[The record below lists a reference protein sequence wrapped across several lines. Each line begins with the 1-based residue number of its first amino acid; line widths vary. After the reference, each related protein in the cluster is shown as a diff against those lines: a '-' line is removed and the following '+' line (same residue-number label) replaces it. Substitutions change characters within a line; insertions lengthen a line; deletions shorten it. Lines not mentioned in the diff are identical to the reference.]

1 MATSKGVIKNINTDQ
16 HRILADIMHL
26 YNNDEGFELDPTYSK
41 GNFYGDFKWI
51 NENGEKETYTIP
63 QPKYKMDVYPLTEDV
78 QKLEIMGDFPLED
91 ESVKSVNIDLPFV
104 ISVGPSMG
112 NGNKNSNITSNR
124 FSAFYPVANLVETY
138 YHFLKEA
145 YRVLKEDGI
154 LVWKC
159 QRTITG
165 GKTLNSPEMSWLFAE
180 SLGFDCVDAFYL
192 EGKTRLISGKVKH
205 QEHSRSYVSVF
216 YVFKKSHR
224 KKIDYLTSFSE
235 EVKDR
240 ILKGIKENNIKEGRK
255 FLSDGKAVQN
265 ICHANTKQYEYV
277 DLGLPSGLKWAKCNV
292 GAEKETDYGD
302 YFMWGS
308 AKPNTTD
315 ECAWGN
321 YKHGDGFNFSKYN
334 TVLYDIG
341 GTIDNKATLD
351 IDDDAAAQIM
361 GGDWRMPT
369 QNEFQ
374 ELIDNTDSEWVEDFN
389 GSGVNGMK
397 FSSKTD
403 ESKYIFIPAAGY
415 RSVSSFY
422 YQGSQG
428 NVWSS
433 SLDTAEPYFAWN
445 LYFDSVGFVVDSD
458 DIRRY
463 GFVVRGVMD

>member
-26 YNNDEGFELDPTYSK
+26 YNNDEGFELDPTFSK
-41 GNFYGDFKWI
+41 GNYYGDFNWI
-51 NENGEKETYTIP
+51 NENGDKETYTIP
-63 QPKYKMDVYPLTEDV
+63 QPKYKMDVYPLAEDV

-112 NGNKNSNITSNR
+112 NGNKKSNITSNR
-124 FSAFYPVANLVETY
+124 FSAFYPVSNLIETY

-192 EGKTRLISGKVKH
+192 EGKSRLISGKVKH

-235 EVKDR
+235 EIKNR

-265 ICHANTKQYEYV
+265 ICHADTKQYEYV
-277 DLGLPSGLKWAKCNV
+277 DLDLPSGLKWAKCNV
-292 GAEKETDYGD
+292 GATSETDYGD

-308 AKPNTTD
+308 AKPNTKTTCNWMKNPFNNGSDSCD
-315 ECAWGN
+315 EEYFNAHKSEWLDDNGN
-321 YKHGDGFNFSKYN
+321 LKPEY
-334 TVLYDIG
+334 
-341 GTIDNKATLD
+341 
-351 IDDDAAAQIM
+351 DAATQIM
-361 GGDWRMPT
+361 GDGWRMPT
-369 QNEFQ
+369 KADFQ
-374 ELIDNTDSEWVEDFN
+374 ELLDNTDDEWAQVN
-389 GSGVNGMK
+389 GVNGWK
-397 FSSKTD
+397 FTSRVD
-403 ESKYIFIPAAGY
+403 ENKYIFIPFSGE
-415 RSVSSFY
+415 RLDSSFY
-422 YQGSQG
+422 FQGTFG

-433 SLDTAEPYFAWN
+433 SLNASAPNCAWN
-445 LYFDSVGFVVDSD
+445 LYLDSVGFVVDSD
-458 DIRRY
+458 DIRGY

>member
-1 MATSKGVIKNINTDQ
+1 MATSKGVIKNINTNQ

-26 YNNDEGFELDPTYSK
+26 YNNDEGFELDPTFSK
-41 GNFYGDFKWI
+41 GNFYGEFKWA
-51 NENGEKETYTIP
+51 NDNGEKETYTIP
-63 QPKYKMDVYPLTEDV
+63 QPKYKMDVYPLADDV
-78 QKLEIMGDFPLED
+78 QKLEIMGNFPMDD
-91 ESVKSVNIDLPFV
+91 ETVKSCCVDLPFV

-124 FSAFYPVANLVETY
+124 FSAFYPVSNLVETY

-205 QEHSRSYVSVF
+205 QEHSRSYVSIF

-240 ILKGIKENNIKEGRK
+240 ILKGIQENNIKEGRK

-265 ICHANTKQYEYV
+265 VCHTDTKGHEYV

-292 GAEKETDYGD
+292 GAEKETDYG
-302 YFMWGS
+302 YHFMWGS
-308 AKPNTTD
+308 TTPNTDYGCTWVNTPFNGGASNYD
-315 ECAWGN
+315 EE
-321 YKHGDGFNFSKYN
+321 YFNSVKD
-334 TVLYDIG
+334 TVCPNGVLAKEYD
-341 GTIDNKATLD
+341 T
-351 IDDDAAAQIM
+351 AAQIM
-361 GGDWRMPT
+361 GGKWRMPT
-369 QNEFQ
+369 EAEIK
-374 ELIDNTDSEWVEDFN
+374 ELFDNTDNEWVEDYN
-389 GSGVNGMK
+389 GSGVNGRK
-397 FSSKTD
+397 FTSKTD
-403 ESKYIFIPAAGY
+403 ETKYIFIPAAGNCY
-415 RSVSSFY
+415 YGSVLDVGY
-422 YQGSQG
+422 YGY
-428 NVWSS
+428 VWSS
-433 SLDTAEPYFAWN
+433 SLSASYPNYAWY
-445 LYFDSVGFVVDSD
+445 LGFHSD
-458 DIRRY
+458 NCYVSYGNDRY
-463 GFVVRGVMD
+463 DGQSVRGVRK

>member
-124 FSAFYPVANLVETY
+124 FSAFYPVCNLVETY

-235 EVKDR
+235 EVKGR

-265 ICHANTKQYEYV
+265 ICHADTKEYEYV

-302 YFMWGS
+302 YFQWGEIEPHD
-308 AKPNTTD
+308 ADTPYVW
-315 ECAWGN
+315 AN
-321 YKHGDGFNFSKYN
+321 YKYGDGWNFSKYN
-334 TVLYDIG
+334 TLTSYGETPDG
-341 GTIDNKATLD
+341 KTTLD
-351 IDDDAAAQIM
+351 LEDDAARANM

-369 QNEFQ
+369 QTEIQ
-374 ELIDNTDSEWVEDFN
+374 ELWDNTNSEWITDYN
-389 GSGVNGMK
+389 GTGVNGRK
-397 FSSKTD
+397 FTSKTNGN
-403 ESKYIFIPAAGY
+403 SIFIPASGNH
-415 RSVSSFY
+415 SGSSFY
-422 YQGSQG
+422 CQG
-428 NVWSS
+428 NSGYVWSS
-433 SLDTAEPYFAWN
+433 SLNSTYPDCAWN
-445 LYFDSVGFVVDSD
+445 LYFDSGGFVTNRD
-458 DIRRY
+458 DIRKF
-463 GFVVRGVMD
+463 GFVVRGVME

>member
-51 NENGEKETYTIP
+51 NENGEKEIYTIP
-63 QPKYKMDVYPLTEDV
+63 QPKYKMDVYPLAEDV

-124 FSAFYPVANLVETY
+124 FSAFYPVSNLVETY

-255 FLSDGKAVQN
+255 FLSDGKTVQN
-265 ICHANTKQYEYV
+265 VCHTDTKGHEYV
-277 DLGLPSGLKWAKCNV
+277 DLGLPSGLKWAKCNIR
-292 GAEKETDYGD
+292 AETETDFGD

-308 AKPNTTD
+308 TKPNAKTT
-315 ECAWGN
+315 CNWAKN
-321 YKHGDGFNFSKYN
+321 PFNNGSSIYSSEWLDDK
-334 TVLYDIG
+334 
-341 GTIDNKATLD
+341 DNLKPEY
-351 IDDDAAAQIM
+351 DAATQIM
-361 GGDWRMPT
+361 GSDWRMPT
-369 QNEFQ
+369 RDEIQ
-374 ELIDNTDSEWVEDFN
+374 ELLDNTDNEWATIN
-389 GSGVNGMK
+389 GVNGRK
-397 FSSKTD
+397 FTSKTD
-403 ESKYIFIPAAGY
+403 TSKYIFIPAAGGC
-415 RSVSSFY
+415 RDGSVY
-422 YQGSQG
+422 YVGYDG
-428 NVWSS
+428 RVWSS
-433 SLDTAEPYFAWN
+433 SLDTSGPNYAWTLN
-445 LYFDSVGFVVDSD
+445 FYSGYCNMSSNYRCNGLS
-458 DIRRY
+458 
-463 GFVVRGVMD
+463 VRGVRK

>member
-51 NENGEKETYTIP
+51 NEDGEKEIYTIP
-63 QPKYKMDVYPLTEDV
+63 QPKYKMDVYPLAEDV

-124 FSAFYPVANLVETY
+124 FSAFYPVCNLVETY

-145 YRVLKEDGI
+145 YRVLMEDGI

-255 FLSDGKAVQN
+255 FLSDGKTVQN
-265 ICHANTKQYEYV
+265 VCHTDTKEYEYV

-292 GAEKETDYGD
+292 GAETETDYGD

-308 AKPNTTD
+308 VTPNTPE
-315 ECAWGN
+315 ECTWTNAP
-321 YKHGDGFNFSKYN
+321 FNNGLSLFGREYFSSIKD
-334 TVLYDIG
+334 TVCPNGVLAKEY
-341 GTIDNKATLD
+341 
-351 IDDDAAAQIM
+351 DAAAQIM
-361 GGDWRMPT
+361 GSGWRMPT
-369 QNEFQ
+369 QTEWQ
-374 ELIDNTDSEWVEDFN
+374 ELLNNTTNEWTQVN
-389 GSGVNGMK
+389 GVNGRK
-397 FSSKTD
+397 FTALNGNS
-403 ESKYIFIPAAGY
+403 IFIPAAGVFLDG
-415 RSVSSFY
+415 SVY
-422 YQGSQG
+422 NVGSG
-428 NVWSS
+428 GYVWSS
-433 SLDTAEPYFAWN
+433 SLSSSNPCGARSLFFSSLSCYMCFCPRFCGR
-445 LYFDSVGFVVDSD
+445 S
-458 DIRRY
+458 
-463 GFVVRGVMD
+463 VRGVCK

>member
-26 YNNDEGFELDPTYSK
+26 YNNDEGFELDPTFSK
-41 GNFYGDFKWI
+41 GNYYGNFKWI
-51 NENGEKETYTIP
+51 NENGDKETYTIP
-63 QPKYKMDVYPLTEDV
+63 QPKYKMDVYPLAEDV

-112 NGNKNSNITSNR
+112 NGNKKSNITSNR
-124 FSAFYPVANLVETY
+124 FSAFYPVSNLIETY

-192 EGKTRLISGKVKH
+192 EGKSRLISGKVKH

-216 YVFKKSHR
+216 YVFKKSHK

-255 FLSDGKAVQN
+255 FLSDGKSVQN
-265 ICHANTKQYEYV
+265 ACHADTKQYEYV

-292 GAEKETDYGD
+292 GAKKETDYGD
-302 YFMWGS
+302 YFQWGS
-308 AKPNTTD
+308 TTPNTVNECNWANSPFNNGSSNYD
-315 ECAWGN
+315 ET
-321 YKHGDGFNFSKYN
+321 YFNSVKD
-334 TVLYDIG
+334 TVCPNGVLAKEY
-341 GTIDNKATLD
+341 
-351 IDDDAAAQIM
+351 DAARVHM
-361 GGDWRMPT
+361 GGDWKMPT
-369 QNEFQ
+369 KAEIQ
-374 ELIDNTDSEWVEDFN
+374 ELIDYTTNEWIK
-389 GSGVNGMK
+389 VNGVYGRK
-397 FSSKTD
+397 FTSKTNGN
-403 ESKYIFIPAAGY
+403 SIFIPAAGCH
-415 RSVSSFY
+415 S
-422 YQGSQG
+422 GSWFADQG
-428 NVWSS
+428 NYGLIWSS
-433 SLDTAEPYFAWN
+433 SLNTSRPEYAWS
-445 LYFDSVGFVVDSD
+445 LDFDLD
-458 DIRRY
+458 DCNMDYHCYYY
-463 GFVVRGVMD
+463 GVFVVRGVMD

>member
-41 GNFYGDFKWI
+41 GNFYGDFKWV
-51 NENGEKETYTIP
+51 NEDGEKETYTIP
-63 QPKYKMDVYPLTEDV
+63 QPKYKMDVYPLAEDV

-91 ESVKSVNIDLPFV
+91 ESVKSINIDLPFV

-124 FSAFYPVANLVETY
+124 FSAFYPVSNLVETY

-235 EVKDR
+235 EVKER

-265 ICHANTKQYEYV
+265 VCHTDTKGHEYV

-292 GAEKETDYGD
+292 GAEKETDYG
-302 YFMWGS
+302 YHFMWGS
-308 AKPNTTD
+308 TTPNTAYGCTWVNTPFNNGASNYD
-315 ECAWGN
+315 EE
-321 YKHGDGFNFSKYN
+321 YFNSVKD
-334 TVLYDIG
+334 TVCPNGVLAKEYD
-341 GTIDNKATLD
+341 T
-351 IDDDAAAQIM
+351 AAQIM
-361 GGDWRMPT
+361 GGKWRMPT
-369 QNEFQ
+369 EAEIK
-374 ELIDNTDSEWVEDFN
+374 ELFDNTDNEWVEDHN
-389 GSGVNGMK
+389 GSGVNGRK
-397 FSSKTD
+397 FTSKTD
-403 ESKYIFIPAAGY
+403 TSKYIFITAAGNCY
-415 RSVSSFY
+415 YGSVLDVGY
-422 YQGSQG
+422 YGY
-428 NVWSS
+428 VWSS
-433 SLDTAEPYFAWN
+433 SLSASYPNYAWY
-445 LYFDSVGFVVDSD
+445 LGFHSGNCYVSYGND
-458 DIRRY
+458 RY
-463 GFVVRGVMD
+463 DGQSVRGVMD

>member
-41 GNFYGDFKWI
+41 GNFYGDFKWV
-51 NENGEKETYTIP
+51 NENGEKEIYTIP
-63 QPKYKMDVYPLTEDV
+63 QPKYKMDVYPLAEDV

-124 FSAFYPVANLVETY
+124 FSAFYPVSNLVETY

-205 QEHSRSYVSVF
+205 QEHSRSYVSIF

-235 EVKDR
+235 EVKGR

-255 FLSDGKAVQN
+255 FLSDGKTVQN
-265 ICHANTKQYEYV
+265 VCHTDTKEYEYV
-277 DLGLPSGLKWAKCNV
+277 DLGLPSGLKWAKCNL
-292 GAEKETDYGD
+292 GAETETDYGD

-308 AKPNTTD
+308 VTPNTSD
-315 ECAWGN
+315 ECTWANAPFNDGN
-321 YKHGDGFNFSKYN
+321 TSYSANAFNQVKDTACPNGILAKEY
-334 TVLYDIG
+334 
-341 GTIDNKATLD
+341 
-351 IDDDAAAQIM
+351 DAAAQIM

-369 QNEFQ
+369 DADFQ
-374 ELIDNTDSEWVEDFN
+374 ELLSGTTDEWIADYKGTGV
-389 GSGVNGMK
+389 SGRK
-397 FSSKTD
+397 FTSKTD
-403 ESKYIFIPAAGY
+403 ESKYIFIPAAGSCSDG
-415 RSVSSFY
+415 SVY
-422 YQGSQG
+422 GVGDYGY
-428 NVWSS
+428 VWSS
-433 SLDTAEPYFAWN
+433 SLDTSSPGGAWN
-445 LYFDSVGFVVDSD
+445 LGFGSSNRN
-458 DIRRY
+458 IRNTNRFY
-463 GFVVRGVMD
+463 GRSVRGVRK

>member
-26 YNNDEGFELDPTYSK
+26 YNNDEGFELDPSFSK
-41 GNFYGDFKWI
+41 GNYYGDFKWI

-63 QPKYKMDVYPLTEDV
+63 QPKYKMDVYPLAEDV

-112 NGNKNSNITSNR
+112 NGNKKSNITSNR
-124 FSAFYPVANLVETY
+124 FSAFYPVSNLVETY

-205 QEHSRSYVSVF
+205 QEHSRSYVSIF

-255 FLSDGKAVQN
+255 FLSDGKTVQN
-265 ICHANTKQYEYV
+265 VCHTDTKEYEYV

-292 GAEKETDYGD
+292 GAENETDYGD

-308 AKPNTTD
+308 TTPNTADKCT
-315 ECAWGN
+315 WSN
-321 YKHGDGFNFSKYN
+321 TPFNNGSSSFDPSYFNSVKE
-334 TVLYDIG
+334 TVCSNGILAKEYD
-341 GTIDNKATLD
+341 TAT
-351 IDDDAAAQIM
+351 QIM

-369 QNEFQ
+369 KDEFDELLSGTTNEW
-374 ELIDNTDSEWVEDFN
+374 ITNFN
-389 GSGVNGMK
+389 GTGVNGRK
-397 FSSKTD
+397 FTSKTD
-403 ESKYIFIPAAGY
+403 TSKYIFIPAAGY
-415 RSVSSFY
+415 CYDGSVGNV
-422 YQGSQG
+422 GSDG
-428 NVWSS
+428 YVWSS
-433 SLDTAEPYFAWN
+433 SLYASYPGDAWY
-445 LYFDSVGFVVDSD
+445 LHFYSD
-458 DIRRY
+458 DCYVYSSYRY
-463 GFVVRGVMD
+463 MGRSVRGVMD

>member
-41 GNFYGDFKWI
+41 GNYYGDFKWI
-51 NENGEKETYTIP
+51 NEDGEKEIYTIP
-63 QPKYKMDVYPLTEDV
+63 QPKYKMDVYPLAEDV

-124 FSAFYPVANLVETY
+124 FSAFYPVSNLVETY

-235 EVKDR
+235 EVKGR

-255 FLSDGKAVQN
+255 FLSDGKTIQN
-265 ICHANTKQYEYV
+265 VCHTDTKEYEYV

-292 GAEKETDYGD
+292 GAETETDYGD
-302 YFMWGS
+302 FFMWGS
-308 AKPNTTD
+308 TKANTPD
-315 ECAWGN
+315 ECNWTT
-321 YKHGDGFNFSKYN
+321 YKHCNGSEWILTKYCTDSYYGTVDN
-334 TVLYDIG
+334 KTVLDPE
-341 GTIDNKATLD
+341 
-351 IDDDAAAQIM
+351 DDAASQIM
-361 GGDWRMPT
+361 GSDWRMPT
-369 QNEFQ
+369 EAEFQ
-374 ELIDNTDSEWVEDFN
+374 ELLSGTTNAWVTDYKGTGVSGRKFTASN
-389 GSGVNGMK
+389 GNS
-397 FSSKTD
+397 
-403 ESKYIFIPAAGY
+403 IFIPAAGY
-415 RSVSSFY
+415 CGDGSVNNV
-422 YQGSQG
+422 GSG
-428 NVWSS
+428 GYVWSS
-433 SLDTAEPYFAWN
+433 SLYTSYPSSAWG
-445 LYFDSVGFVVDSD
+445 LYFGSGDCYMSND
-458 DIRRY
+458 RRY
-463 GFVVRGVMD
+463 NGRSVRGVRN

>member
-26 YNNDEGFELDPTYSK
+26 YNNDEGFELDPTFSK
-41 GNFYGDFKWI
+41 GNYYGDFNWI
-51 NENGEKETYTIP
+51 NENGEKEIYTIP
-63 QPKYKMDVYPLTEDV
+63 QPKYKMDVYPLAEDV

-112 NGNKNSNITSNR
+112 NGNKKSNITSNR
-124 FSAFYPVANLVETY
+124 FSAFYPVSNLVETY

-205 QEHSRSYVSVF
+205 QEHSRSYVSIF

-235 EVKDR
+235 DVKSR

-255 FLSDGKAVQN
+255 FLSDGKTVQN
-265 ICHANTKQYEYV
+265 VCHTDTKQYEYV

-292 GAEKETDYGD
+292 GAEKETDYGF
-302 YFMWGS
+302 YFQWGDVKNKS
-308 AKPNTTD
+308 NADCTW
-315 ECAWGN
+315 EN
-321 YKHGDGFNFSKYN
+321 YKYYDDSHNTLTKYCN
-334 TVLYDIG
+334 ISDYGTV
-341 GTIDNKATLD
+341 DNITTLD
-351 IDDDAAAQIM
+351 LEDDTATQIM
-361 GGDWRMPT
+361 GSEWRMPT
-369 QNEFQ
+369 KDDFQ
-374 ELIDNTDSEWVEDFN
+374 ELLDNTDSEWTQVN
-389 GSGVNGMK
+389 GVNGRK
-397 FSSKTD
+397 FTSRTD
-403 ESKYIFIPAAGY
+403 TSKYIFIPAAGY
-415 RSVSSFY
+415 CGYGSVHY
-422 YQGSQG
+422 VG
-428 NVWSS
+428 NYGGVWSS
-433 SLDTAEPYFAWN
+433 LLHTIYPYSACGLGFN
-445 LYFDSVGFVVDSD
+445 LYNCYMGNNY
-458 DIRRY
+458 RY
-463 GFVVRGVMD
+463 GGRSVRGVRK

>member
-26 YNNDEGFELDPTYSK
+26 YNNDEGFELDPTFSK
-41 GNFYGDFKWI
+41 GNYYGNFKWI

-63 QPKYKMDVYPLTEDV
+63 QPKYKMDVYPLAEDV

-124 FSAFYPVANLVETY
+124 FSAFYPVSNLVETY

-265 ICHANTKQYEYV
+265 VCHTDTKGHEYV

-292 GAEKETDYGD
+292 GAEKETDYG
-302 YFMWGS
+302 YHFMWGS
-308 AKPNTTD
+308 TTPNTAYGCTWVNTPFNGGASNYD
-315 ECAWGN
+315 EE
-321 YKHGDGFNFSKYN
+321 YFNSVKD
-334 TVLYDIG
+334 TVCPNGVLAKEY
-341 GTIDNKATLD
+341 
-351 IDDDAAAQIM
+351 DAAVQIM
-361 GGDWRMPT
+361 GSDWRLPT
-369 QNEFQ
+369 EAEFQ
-374 ELIDNTDSEWVEDFN
+374 ELLDNTDNEWIEDFN
-389 GSGVNGMK
+389 GTGVNGRK
-397 FSSKTD
+397 FTSKTD
-403 ESKYIFIPAAGY
+403 TSKYIFIPAAVDCY
-415 RSVSSFY
+415 DSSVIY
-422 YQGSQG
+422 VG
-428 NVWSS
+428 NSGGVWSS
-433 SLDTAEPYFAWN
+433 SLYTSSPNYAWD
-445 LYFDSVGFVVDSD
+445 LYFLSGGCNMGSSG
-458 DIRRY
+458 RY
-463 GFVVRGVMD
+463 DGRSVRGVMD

>member
-26 YNNDEGFELDPTYSK
+26 YNNDEGFELDTTFSK
-41 GNFYGDFKWI
+41 GNYYGDFKWV

-63 QPKYKMDVYPLTEDV
+63 QPKYKMDVYPLAEDV

-124 FSAFYPVANLVETY
+124 FSAFYPVSNLVETY

-235 EVKDR
+235 EVKER

-255 FLSDGKAVQN
+255 FLSDGKSVQN
-265 ICHANTKQYEYV
+265 ICHADTKGHEYV

-292 GAEKETDYGD
+292 GAEKETDYG
-302 YFMWGS
+302 YHFMWGS
-308 AKPNTTD
+308 TEPNTADDCNWTN
-315 ECAWGN
+315 AP
-321 YKHGDGFNFSKYN
+321 FNNGSSSYN
-334 TVLYDIG
+334 ETYFNSVKDTVCPNGVLAKEYD
-341 GTIDNKATLD
+341 TAS
-351 IDDDAAAQIM
+351 QIM
-361 GGDWRMPT
+361 GGKWRMPT
-369 QNEFQ
+369 KDDFQ
-374 ELIDNTDSEWVEDFN
+374 ELFDNTDNEWVEGYN
-389 GSGVNGMK
+389 GSGVNGRK
-397 FSSKTD
+397 FTSKTD
-403 ESKYIFIPAAGY
+403 TSKYIFIPAAGNCY
-415 RSVSSFY
+415 YGSVLDVGDY
-422 YQGSQG
+422 GL
-428 NVWSS
+428 VWSS
-433 SLDTAEPYFAWN
+433 SLSASYPNYAWY
-445 LYFDSVGFVVDSD
+445 LGFHSD
-458 DIRRY
+458 NCYVSYGNDRY
-463 GFVVRGVMD
+463 DGQSVRGVMD

>member
-41 GNFYGDFKWI
+41 GNFYGDFKWV
-51 NENGEKETYTIP
+51 NEDGEKEVYTIP
-63 QPKYKMDVYPLTEDV
+63 QPKYKMDVYPLAEDV

-124 FSAFYPVANLVETY
+124 FSAFYPVSNLVETY

-255 FLSDGKAVQN
+255 FLSDGKTIQN
-265 ICHANTKQYEYV
+265 VCHTDTKGHEYV

-308 AKPNTTD
+308 VTPNNDTLCDWEHAPFNNGASYYDEEYFTTHKSEWLDDNGNLKP
-315 ECAWGN
+315 E
-321 YKHGDGFNFSKYN
+321 F
-334 TVLYDIG
+334 
-341 GTIDNKATLD
+341 
-351 IDDDAAAQIM
+351 DAATQIM
-361 GGDWRMPT
+361 GGKWRIPT
-369 QNEFQ
+369 DTEIS
-374 ELIDNTDSEWVEDFN
+374 ELWDNTNSEWVEDYN
-389 GSGVNGMK
+389 GTKINGMK
-397 FSSKTD
+397 FTSKINGN
-403 ESKYIFIPAAGY
+403 SIFIPAAGNCLDG
-415 RSVSSFY
+415 SVHY
-422 YQGSQG
+422 VG
-428 NVWSS
+428 NYGYVWSS
-433 SLDTAEPYFAWN
+433 SLSPLYHSYAWN
-445 LYFDSVGFVVDSD
+445 LGFGSDSYDVYDCY
-458 DIRRY
+458 RYY
-463 GFVVRGVMD
+463 GFSVRGVCK

>member
-41 GNFYGDFKWI
+41 GNYYGDFKWI

-63 QPKYKMDVYPLTEDV
+63 QPKYKMDVYPLSEDV

-124 FSAFYPVANLVETY
+124 FSAFYPVSNLVETY

-255 FLSDGKAVQN
+255 FLSDGKTVQN
-265 ICHANTKQYEYV
+265 VCHTDTKQYEYV

-292 GAEKETDYGD
+292 GAETETDYGD

-308 AKPNTTD
+308 VTPNTAE
-315 ECAWGN
+315 ECTWINAP
-321 YKHGDGFNFSKYN
+321 FNNGLSLFGREYFSSIKD
-334 TVLYDIG
+334 TVCPNGVLAKEY
-341 GTIDNKATLD
+341 
-351 IDDDAAAQIM
+351 DAAAQIM
-361 GGDWRMPT
+361 GSGWRMPT
-369 QNEFQ
+369 QTEWQ
-374 ELIDNTDSEWVEDFN
+374 ELLNNTTNEWATIN
-389 GSGVNGMK
+389 GVSGRKFTSKNNGN
-397 FSSKTD
+397 S
-403 ESKYIFIPAAGY
+403 IFIPAAGY
-415 RSVSSFY
+415 CSNGSVISV
-422 YQGSQG
+422 G
-428 NVWSS
+428 NHGRVWSS
-433 SLDTAEPYFAWN
+433 SLYTSGHNNAWG
-445 LYFDSVGFVVDSD
+445 LGFSSGGCNVSYGN
-458 DIRRY
+458 RY
-463 GFVVRGVMD
+463 NGRSVRGVRK

>member
-41 GNFYGDFKWI
+41 GNYYGNFKWV
-51 NENGEKETYTIP
+51 NEDGEKEIYTIP
-63 QPKYKMDVYPLTEDV
+63 QPKYKMDVYPLAEDV

-124 FSAFYPVANLVETY
+124 FSAFYPVSNLVETY

-205 QEHSRSYVSVF
+205 QEHSRSYVSIF

-224 KKIDYLTSFSE
+224 KKIDYLTSFSKD
-235 EVKDR
+235 VKDR

-255 FLSDGKAVQN
+255 FLSDGKTVQN
-265 ICHANTKQYEYV
+265 VCHTDTKQYEYV

-292 GAEKETDYGD
+292 GAETETDFGD

-308 AKPNTTD
+308 IEPNTPE
-315 ECAWGN
+315 ECIWTN
-321 YKHGDGFNFSKYN
+321 VPFNNGLSLFGREYFSSIKD
-334 TVLYDIG
+334 TVCPNGVLAKEY
-341 GTIDNKATLD
+341 
-351 IDDDAAAQIM
+351 DAAAQIM
-361 GGDWRMPT
+361 GSGWRMPT
-369 QNEFQ
+369 QTEWQ
-374 ELIDNTDSEWVEDFN
+374 ELLNNTTNEWATIN
-389 GSGVNGMK
+389 GVSGRKFTSKINGN
-397 FSSKTD
+397 S
-403 ESKYIFIPAAGY
+403 IFIPASGY
-415 RSVSSFY
+415 CNDGSVY
-422 YQGSQG
+422 NVGYGG
-428 NVWSS
+428 YVWSS
-433 SLDTAEPYFAWN
+433 SLYASYPYDAWY
-445 LYFDSVGFVVDSD
+445 LYFYSSNCSMSNSNRCNGRS
-458 DIRRY
+458 
-463 GFVVRGVMD
+463 VRGVRN

>member
-41 GNFYGDFKWI
+41 GNFYGDFKWV
-51 NENGEKETYTIP
+51 NEDGEKETYTIP
-63 QPKYKMDVYPLTEDV
+63 QPKYKMDVYPLAEDV

-91 ESVKSVNIDLPFV
+91 ESVKSINIDLPFV

-124 FSAFYPVANLVETY
+124 FSAFYPVSNLVETY

-205 QEHSRSYVSVF
+205 QEHSRSYISVF

-235 EVKDR
+235 EVKGR

-255 FLSDGKAVQN
+255 FLSDGKTIQN
-265 ICHANTKQYEYV
+265 VCHTDTKQYEYV

-292 GAEKETDYGD
+292 GAETETDYGD

-308 AKPNTTD
+308 IEPNTAYGCTWVNTPFNNGASNYD
-315 ECAWGN
+315 EE
-321 YKHGDGFNFSKYN
+321 YFNSVKD
-334 TVLYDIG
+334 TVCPNGVLAKEYD
-341 GTIDNKATLD
+341 T
-351 IDDDAAAQIM
+351 AAQIM
-361 GGDWRMPT
+361 GGKWRMPT
-369 QNEFQ
+369 EAEIK
-374 ELIDNTDSEWVEDFN
+374 ELFDNTDNEWVEDYN
-389 GSGVNGMK
+389 GSGVNGRK
-397 FSSKTD
+397 FTSKTD
-403 ESKYIFIPAAGY
+403 ETKYIFIPAAGTCSDG
-415 RSVSSFY
+415 SVYDVGSSY
-422 YQGSQG
+422 
-428 NVWSS
+428 VWSS
-433 SLDTAEPYFAWN
+433 SLNTSNPYYAWY
-445 LYFDSVGFVVDSD
+445 LGFYSGNCYVSNGSY
-458 DIRRY
+458 RFR
-463 GFVVRGVMD
+463 GQSVRGVMD

>member
-51 NENGEKETYTIP
+51 NEDGEKETYTIP
-63 QPKYKMDVYPLTEDV
+63 QPKYKMDVYPLAEDV

-124 FSAFYPVANLVETY
+124 FSAFYPVSNLVETY

-145 YRVLKEDGI
+145 YRVLKDDGI

-235 EVKDR
+235 EVKGR
-240 ILKGIKENNIKEGRK
+240 ILKGIKENNIKKGRK
-255 FLSDGKAVQN
+255 FLSDGKTIQN
-265 ICHANTKQYEYV
+265 VCHTDTKGHEYV

-292 GAEKETDYGD
+292 GAKTETDFGD
-302 YFMWGS
+302 YFQWGS
-308 AKPNTTD
+308 TKPNAKTT
-315 ECAWGN
+315 CNWAKN
-321 YKHGDGFNFSKYN
+321 PFNNGSSIYSSEWLDDK
-334 TVLYDIG
+334 
-341 GTIDNKATLD
+341 DNLKPEY
-351 IDDDAAAQIM
+351 DAATQIM
-361 GGDWRMPT
+361 GSDWRMPT
-369 QNEFQ
+369 RDEIQ
-374 ELIDNTDSEWVEDFN
+374 ELLDNTDNEWVTINDVDGWMFT
-389 GSGVNGMK
+389 
-397 FSSKTD
+397 SKTD
-403 ESKYIFIPAAGY
+403 TSKYIFFPAAGNCY
-415 RSVSSFY
+415 NGSVKNV
-422 YQGSQG
+422 GSYG

-433 SLDTAEPYFAWN
+433 SLYTSFTDYAWYLSFYSGN
-445 LYFDSVGFVVDSD
+445 CSMD
-458 DIRRY
+458 RNHRY
-463 GFVVRGVMD
+463 CGRSVRGVRK

>member
-41 GNFYGDFKWI
+41 GNFYGDFKWV
-51 NENGEKETYTIP
+51 NEDGEKETYTIP
-63 QPKYKMDVYPLTEDV
+63 QPKYKMDVYPLAEDV

-91 ESVKSVNIDLPFV
+91 ESVKSINIDLPFV

-124 FSAFYPVANLVETY
+124 FSAFYPVSNLVETY

-235 EVKDR
+235 EVKER

-265 ICHANTKQYEYV
+265 VCHTDTKGHEYV

-292 GAEKETDYGD
+292 GAEKETDYG
-302 YFMWGS
+302 YHFMWGS
-308 AKPNTTD
+308 TTPNTAYGCTWVNTPFNNGASNYD
-315 ECAWGN
+315 EE
-321 YKHGDGFNFSKYN
+321 YFNSVKD
-334 TVLYDIG
+334 TVCPNGVLAKEYD
-341 GTIDNKATLD
+341 T
-351 IDDDAAAQIM
+351 AAQIM
-361 GGDWRMPT
+361 GGKWRMPT
-369 QNEFQ
+369 EAEIK
-374 ELIDNTDSEWVEDFN
+374 ELFDNTDNEWVEDYN
-389 GSGVNGMK
+389 GSGVNGRK
-397 FSSKTD
+397 FTSKTD
-403 ESKYIFIPAAGY
+403 ETKYIFIPAAGLCSNG
-415 RSVSSFY
+415 SVGNV
-422 YQGSQG
+422 GSDG
-428 NVWSS
+428 YVWSS
-433 SLDTAEPYFAWN
+433 SLNTSNPYYAWY
-445 LYFDSVGFVVDSD
+445 LGFYSGNCYVSNGSY
-458 DIRRY
+458 RFR
-463 GFVVRGVMD
+463 GQSVRGVMD

>member
-41 GNFYGDFKWI
+41 GNFYGDFKWV
-51 NENGEKETYTIP
+51 NEDGEKETYTIP
-63 QPKYKMDVYPLTEDV
+63 QPKYKMDVYPLAEDV

-124 FSAFYPVANLVETY
+124 FSAFYPVSNLVETY

-235 EVKDR
+235 DVKDR

-255 FLSDGKAVQN
+255 FLSDGKTVQN
-265 ICHANTKQYEYV
+265 VCHTDTKEYEYV
-277 DLGLPSGLKWAKCNV
+277 DLDLPSGLKWAKCNV
-292 GAEKETDYGD
+292 GAETETDYGD

-308 AKPNTTD
+308 TKPNAKTT
-315 ECAWGN
+315 CNWAKN
-321 YKHGDGFNFSKYN
+321 PFNNGSSIYN
-334 TVLYDIG
+334 EEYFIAHKSEWLDDK
-341 GTIDNKATLD
+341 DNLKPEF
-351 IDDDAAAQIM
+351 DAAAQIM

-369 QNEFQ
+369 RDEIQ
-374 ELIDNTDSEWVEDFN
+374 ELLDNTDNEWITNYN
-389 GSGVNGMK
+389 GTGVKGRK
-397 FSSKTD
+397 FTSKTD
-403 ESKYIFIPAAGY
+403 TSKYIFIPAAGNCY
-415 RSVSSFY
+415 RGLVYSV
-422 YQGSQG
+422 GRDG
-428 NVWSS
+428 DVWSS
-433 SLDTAEPYFAWN
+433 SLYTSCPYYAWD
-445 LYFDSVGFVVDSD
+445 LYFISNDCRMYSSS
-458 DIRRY
+458 RCY
-463 GFVVRGVMD
+463 GRSVRGVCK

>member
-51 NENGEKETYTIP
+51 NEDGEKEIYTIP
-63 QPKYKMDVYPLTEDV
+63 QPKYKMDVYPLAEDV

-124 FSAFYPVANLVETY
+124 FSAFYPVSNLVETY

-255 FLSDGKAVQN
+255 FLSDGKSVQN
-265 ICHANTKQYEYV
+265 VCHTDTKGHEYV

-292 GAEKETDYGD
+292 GAEKETDYG
-302 YFMWGS
+302 YHFMWGS
-308 AKPNTTD
+308 TTPNTAYECTWVNTPFNGGASNYD
-315 ECAWGN
+315 EE
-321 YKHGDGFNFSKYN
+321 YFNSVKD
-334 TVLYDIG
+334 TVCPNGVLAKEYD
-341 GTIDNKATLD
+341 T
-351 IDDDAAAQIM
+351 AAQIM
-361 GGDWRMPT
+361 GGKWRMPT
-369 QNEFQ
+369 EAEIKELLENTENEW
-374 ELIDNTDSEWVEDFN
+374 IEDYN
-389 GSGVNGMK
+389 GSGVNGRK
-397 FSSKTD
+397 FTSKTD
-403 ESKYIFIPAAGY
+403 ETKCIFIPAAGLCSNG
-415 RSVSSFY
+415 SVGNV
-422 YQGSQG
+422 GSDG
-428 NVWSS
+428 YVWSS
-433 SLDTAEPYFAWN
+433 SLNASNPLNAWS
-445 LYFDSVGFVVDSD
+445 LYFYSD
-458 DIRRY
+458 YYGMYGSNRY
-463 GFVVRGVMD
+463 RGRSVRGVMD

>member
-41 GNFYGDFKWI
+41 GNYYGNFKWV
-51 NENGEKETYTIP
+51 NEDGEKEIYTIP
-63 QPKYKMDVYPLTEDV
+63 QPKYKMDVYPLAEDV

-124 FSAFYPVANLVETY
+124 FSAFYPVSNLVETY

-145 YRVLKEDGI
+145 YRVLKADGI

-235 EVKDR
+235 DVKDR

-255 FLSDGKAVQN
+255 FLSDGKTVQN
-265 ICHANTKQYEYV
+265 VCHTDTKGHEYV

-292 GAEKETDYGD
+292 GAEKETDYGCH
-302 YFMWGS
+302 FMWGS
-308 AKPNTTD
+308 TTPNTAYGCTWVNTPFNGGASNYD
-315 ECAWGN
+315 EE
-321 YKHGDGFNFSKYN
+321 YFNSVKD
-334 TVLYDIG
+334 TVCPNGVLAKEYD
-341 GTIDNKATLD
+341 TAS
-351 IDDDAAAQIM
+351 QIM
-361 GGDWRMPT
+361 GGKWRMPT
-369 QNEFQ
+369 EAEIK
-374 ELIDNTDSEWVEDFN
+374 ELFDNTDNEWVEDYN
-389 GSGVNGMK
+389 GSGVNGRK
-397 FSSKTD
+397 FTSKTD
-403 ESKYIFIPAAGY
+403 TSKYIFIPAAGSCY
-415 RSVSSFY
+415 NGSVNGVGY
-422 YQGSQG
+422 NGS
-428 NVWSS
+428 VWSS
-433 SLDTAEPYFAWN
+433 SLNASDPNYAWY
-445 LYFDSVGFVVDSD
+445 LYFDSGNCYVRSSNRCNGWS
-458 DIRRY
+458 
-463 GFVVRGVMD
+463 VRGVRN

>member
-26 YNNDEGFELDPTYSK
+26 YNNDEGFELDPTFSK
-41 GNFYGDFKWI
+41 GNYYGDFKWI

-63 QPKYKMDVYPLTEDV
+63 QPKYKMDVYPLAEDV
-78 QKLEIMGDFPLED
+78 QKLEIMGNFPLED

-112 NGNKNSNITSNR
+112 NGNKKSNITSNR
-124 FSAFYPVANLVETY
+124 FSAFYPVSNLIETY

-180 SLGFDCVDAFYL
+180 SIGFDCVDAFYL
-192 EGKTRLISGKVKH
+192 EGKSRLISGKVKH
-205 QEHSRSYVSVF
+205 QEHSRSYVSIF

-255 FLSDGKAVQN
+255 FLSDGKTVQN
-265 ICHANTKQYEYV
+265 VCYTDTKQYEYV

-292 GAEKETDYGD
+292 GATSETDYGD
-302 YFMWGS
+302 YFQWGS
-308 AKPNTTD
+308 TTPNTADKCIWPNAPFNNGSSNYD
-315 ECAWGN
+315 ET
-321 YKHGDGFNFSKYN
+321 YFNSVKD
-334 TVLYDIG
+334 TVCPNGVLAKEY
-341 GTIDNKATLD
+341 
-351 IDDDAAAQIM
+351 DAASQIM

-369 QNEFQ
+369 KAEIQ
-374 ELIDNTDSEWVEDFN
+374 ELLNETTKERFTNYN
-389 GSGVNGMK
+389 GTGVNGWK
-397 FSSKTD
+397 FTGSNGNS
-403 ESKYIFIPAAGY
+403 IFIPAAGY
-415 RSVSSFY
+415 RSGSWFAD
-422 YQGSQG
+422 QGDHG

-433 SLDTAEPYFAWN
+433 SLYTYTSGPYDAWG
-445 LYFDSVGFVVDSD
+445 LYFYSD
-458 DIRRY
+458 GCNVIGLYRY
-463 GFVVRGVMD
+463 GGRSVRGVME

>member
-26 YNNDEGFELDPTYSK
+26 YNNDEGFELDPTFSK
-41 GNFYGDFKWI
+41 GNYYGDFKWV
-51 NENGEKETYTIP
+51 NEDGEKEIYTIP
-63 QPKYKMDVYPLTEDV
+63 QPKYKMDVYPLAEDV

-124 FSAFYPVANLVETY
+124 FSAFYPVSNLVETY

-265 ICHANTKQYEYV
+265 VCHTDTKEYEYV

-302 YFMWGS
+302 YFQWGS
-308 AKPNTTD
+308 TTPNTAYGCT
-315 ECAWGN
+315 WVN
-321 YKHGDGFNFSKYN
+321 TPFNNGSSYYDDTYFKSVKN
-334 TVLYDIG
+334 TVYPNGVLAKEY
-341 GTIDNKATLD
+341 
-351 IDDDAAAQIM
+351 DAATQLM

-369 QNEFQ
+369 KDELR
-374 ELIDNTDSEWVEDFN
+374 ELIDNTTSEWTTIN
-389 GSGVNGMK
+389 GVSGRRFTSKINGN
-397 FSSKTD
+397 S
-403 ESKYIFIPAAGY
+403 IFIPAAGNCGDG
-415 RSVSSFY
+415 SVY
-422 YQGSQG
+422 DVGSYG
-428 NVWSS
+428 SVWSS
-433 SLDTAEPYFAWN
+433 SLYTSVPDGAW
-445 LYFDSVGFVVDSD
+445 LLGFNSSNCGLS
-458 DIRRY
+458 RSYRCY
-463 GFVVRGVMD
+463 GRSVRGVCK

>member
-26 YNNDEGFELDPTYSK
+26 YNNDEGFELDPTFSK
-41 GNFYGDFKWI
+41 GNYYGDFKWI
-51 NENGEKETYTIP
+51 NEDGEKEVYTIP
-63 QPKYKMDVYPLTEDV
+63 QPKYKMDVYPLAEDV

-124 FSAFYPVANLVETY
+124 FSAFYPVSNLVETY

-205 QEHSRSYVSVF
+205 QEHSRSYVSIF

-235 EVKDR
+235 DVKDR

-255 FLSDGKAVQN
+255 FLSDGKTVQN
-265 ICHANTKQYEYV
+265 VCHTDTKQYEYV

-292 GAEKETDYGD
+292 GAETETDFGD

-308 AKPNTTD
+308 VTPNTAE
-315 ECAWGN
+315 ECTWTNAP
-321 YKHGDGFNFSKYN
+321 FNNGLSLFGREYFSSIKD
-334 TVLYDIG
+334 TVCPNGVLAKEY
-341 GTIDNKATLD
+341 
-351 IDDDAAAQIM
+351 DAAAQIM
-361 GGDWRMPT
+361 GSGWRMPT
-369 QNEFQ
+369 QTEWQ
-374 ELIDNTDSEWVEDFN
+374 ELLNNTIKEWAQVN
-389 GSGVNGMK
+389 GVNGYK
-397 FSSKTD
+397 FTGSNGNS
-403 ESKYIFIPAAGY
+403 IFFPAAGLCSDG
-415 RSVSSFY
+415 SVSGVGGY
-422 YQGSQG
+422 GG
-428 NVWSS
+428 VWSS
-433 SLDTAEPYFAWN
+433 SLYTSGPGNAWY
-445 LYFDSVGFVVDSD
+445 LGFNSSYCGMDYGD
-458 DIRRY
+458 RY
-463 GFVVRGVMD
+463 DGRSVRGVRK